1 MTAIKTE
8 NLTKRFGGLVAVN
21 RVDLT
26 IEENRLTSI
35 IGPNG
40 AGKTTFFNLLSG
52 LMKPDEGKIFFGNL
66 NITGYPSH
74 RVVRQGMARSFQL
87 LSLFNELTLFENIRM
102 AVQAEKGHGLKMLSS
117 IGALRDVNDRAFDIV
132 RAIGLEGK
140 ENITAKNLSYGDRRI
155 LDIGISLASDPKL
168 LLLDEPTSGLASRET
183 GKMAEFIQSLAKDLT
198 IVLIEHDMSIVLSI
212 SDHVVVL
219 HQGRVIA
226 EGAPEAIQQN
236 EEVQEAYLGGL

>member
-1 MTAIKTE
+1 VAILKTE
-8 NLTKRFGGLVAVN
+8 KLTKRFGGLVAVN

-74 RVVRQGMARSFQL
+74 RVAKQGMARSFQL

-117 IGALRDVNDRAFDIV
+117 IGALRDVNDRAFEIV
-132 RAIGLEGK
+132 QAIGLEGK

-183 GKMAEFIQSLAKDLT
+183 GKMAEFIQGLARDLT
-198 IVLIEHDMSIVLSI
+198 LVLIEHDMSIVLSI
-212 SDHVVVL
+212 SDHIAVL
-219 HQGRVIA
+219 HQGRIIA
-226 EGAPEAIQQN
+226 EGSPDEIQQN

>member
-1 MTAIKTE
+1 
-8 NLTKRFGGLVAVN
+8 VAVN
-21 RVDLT
+21 QVDLA
-26 IEENRLTSI
+26 IEESKLTSI

-52 LMKPDEGKIFFGNL
+52 LMHPDEGRIYFEAID
-66 NITGYPSH
+66 ITGYPSH
-74 RVVRQGMARSFQL
+74 RITKRGIARSFQL

-117 IGALRDVNDRAFDIV
+117 VRSLGDVNDRTWEIV
-132 RAIGLEGK
+132 QAIGLEGK

-155 LDIGISLASDPKL
+155 LDIGISLASHPKL

-183 GKMAEFIQSLAKDLT
+183 GKMAEFIQGLAGNLT
-198 IVLIEHDMSIVLSI
+198 LVLIEHDMNIVLSI
-212 SDHVVVL
+212 SDHIAVL
-219 HQGRVIA
+219 HQGQLIA
-226 EGAPEAIQQN
+226 EGTPVEIQQN